1 MKIAS
6 EKPAFARVTRREGL
20 LSLLGGALF
29 LAGCGGG
36 GDSSQASVNSGGTG
50 STDASGSLSVGPIAG
65 MGSIIVNGVRFDD
78 TTAKVLDD
86 DADVVASRGDL
97 KLGMMCRVKGKA
109 KSRKA
114 DKTDEA
120 EEITFR
126 SDLLGPVDSVP
137 LTTSAPTTM
146 VVLGQ
151 KVQITITTIFEDGLS
166 LDKLA
171 ANDIVEVHGFVDPL
185 SHEITATRIER
196 KVLANVKFFKL
207 QGKISKLATTSFQIG
222 SLVIGFDSA
231 ARGNLTLANDLLVRV
246 RLDKV
251 ALTPVT
257 PVAPP
262 APAASAAS
270 APASAASAPVAPV
283 STVPAVATRKAIRIR
298 AVEVESEDH
307 DEVEVKGLITVV
319 TSTADFTVNGVK
331 IDASGV
337 AGLATLKV
345 GSRVEVEGRMV
356 KGVLLAKKVELEN
369 EDDDFK
375 FVLHGKVSGNSK
387 VGTTVAFTLT
397 STGGM
402 VAKVTFKVGEVK
414 FVNLTSEASLKDGL
428 TLKVE
433 GRVSPDGTFVAKRI
447 TLE

>member
-1 MKIAS
+1 MKIAN

-36 GDSSQASVNSGGTG
+36 GDSSQAAVNSGGTG

-65 MGSIIVNGVRFDD
+65 MGSIIVNGVRFSDD
-78 TTAKVLDD
+78 LAKILDD
-86 DADVVASRGDL
+86 DGITVDRKEL
-97 KLGMMCRVKGKA
+97 KMGMMCRVRGKA

-126 SDLLGPVDSVP
+126 SDLLGPIDSIP
-137 LTTSAPTTM
+137 SSQTTPATL

-151 KVQITITTIFEDGLS
+151 KVQITVTTIFEEGLT
-166 LDKLA
+166 LA
-171 ANDIVEVHGFVDPL
+171 ALVANDIVEVHGFVDPV
-185 SHEITATRIER
+185 SHVITATRIER
-196 KVLANVKFFKL
+196 KDFAKVKFFKL
-207 QGKISKLATTSFQIG
+207 QGKVSKLATTNFQIG
-222 SLVIGFDSA
+222 TLVISFDQA
-231 ARGNLTLANDLLVRV
+231 ALGNLTLTNDLLVRV

-251 ALTPVT
+251 AVT
-257 PVAPP
+257 P
-262 APAASAAS
+262 
-270 APASAASAPVAPV
+270 
-283 STVPAVATRKAIRIR
+283 VPAVATRKAIKIR

-307 DEVEVKGLITVV
+307 DEVEVKGLITVF

-331 IDASGV
+331 INAGGV
-337 AGLATLKV
+337 AGLPTLKV

-356 KGVLLAKKVELEN
+356 KGVLMAKKVELED
-369 EDDDFK
+369 EEDDFK
-375 FVLHGKVSGNSK
+375 FVLHGTVSGNST
-387 VGTTVAFTLT
+387 VGLTFTLT

-414 FVNLTSEASLKDGL
+414 FVNLASATSLKDGL

-433 GRVSPDGTFVAKRI
+433 GRVSPDGSFVAKRI